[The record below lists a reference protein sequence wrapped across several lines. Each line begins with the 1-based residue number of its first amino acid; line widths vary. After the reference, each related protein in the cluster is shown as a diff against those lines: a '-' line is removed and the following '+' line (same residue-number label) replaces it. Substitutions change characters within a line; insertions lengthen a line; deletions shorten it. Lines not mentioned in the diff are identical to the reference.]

1 MNMSTTAIQVHDNQG
16 EKAMLAYLLFARKHH
31 PEKHLWEPILGY
43 CILRDGTSVRR
54 IKRPNPHYYY
64 QWEDL
69 DGTFKSDERPA
80 TIAENPALPEP
91 LINLVEWPHTD
102 SIQLKVMEYARQE
115 AGRRLGVNTKEENPN
130 DAQTLATMHI
140 MAPKVRKS
148 VNNAIRQDRQPA
160 SITDELQA
168 LQEEYAQDAIGLM
181 PLDQFEALVQQAT
194 RDLQA
199 G

>member
-1 MNMSTTAIQVHDNQG
+1 MNMATTAIQVHGNQG
-16 EKAMLAYLLFARKHH
+16 EKAMLAYLLFARKHT

-43 CILRDGTSVRR
+43 CILRDDTSVRR
-54 IKRPNPHYYY
+54 IKRPNPHYYF

-115 AGRRLGVNTKEENPN
+115 AGHRLGVNTKEENPN

-140 MAPKVRKS
+140 MAPKVRES
-148 VNNAIRQDRQPA
+148 VNKAIRQDRQPA

-168 LQEEYAQDAIGLM
+168 LQNEYAQDAIGLM
-181 PLDQFEALVQQAT
+181 PPDQFEALVQQAT